1 MRKEPGVKSLLFF
14 LGKRD
19 DPPVSN
25 ITSHQHLSKR
35 TDASELNPIYN
46 ITLHTLMVF
55 QPLVLALMLNI
66 GPFSPCLSYLKGDHF
81 SQCQCKGT
89 WHSSCSEGCV
99 PWEECD
105 ISERL
110 SGPTEVLRL
119 FRWLCCRELYINL
132 KYGKYLQ

>member
-1 MRKEPGVKSLLFF
+1 MRNEPGVKSLLFC
-14 LGKRD
+14 LGKRH

-25 ITSHQHLSKR
+25 ITSNQHSSKR
-35 TDASELNPIYN
+35 TDAGELNPIYS

-55 QPLVLALMLNI
+55 QPLVLAVMLNI
-66 GPFSPCLSYLKGDHF
+66 GPFSPFLGYLKGDHF

-89 WHSSCSEGCV
+89 LLSSCSEGCV

-110 SGPTEVLRL
+110 SGPTQSVE
-119 FRWLCCRELYINL
+119 II
-132 KYGKYLQ
+132 